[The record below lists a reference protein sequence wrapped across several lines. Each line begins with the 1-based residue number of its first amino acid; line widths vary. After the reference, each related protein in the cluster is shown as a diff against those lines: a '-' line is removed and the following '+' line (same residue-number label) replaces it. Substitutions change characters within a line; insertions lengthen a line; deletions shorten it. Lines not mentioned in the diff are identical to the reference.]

1 MKLLLDQVTQFSNDI
16 GMKFGESK
24 CSFMEVERGKVITST
39 EPIIINNVTIKP
51 MKVGDSYKYLGQDEN
66 LGYNGPVNKERV
78 CNEYYKR
85 VKKIWKSELSAYNK
99 HIAHNAFAIP
109 VLTPTFGLLNWT
121 KDEIEHIDIQTR
133 KILCMTGNFHRNSD
147 IDRLYLQRKN
157 GGRGLKCIRTSY
169 EARIIAAKIHLQRQS
184 IKNKYLACVLKHEE
198 KKLIR
203 VGRELLES
211 MNIEEVENSEPK
223 LLSRTYVR
231 ELLKQKAEAF
241 KNKPLHGYFRKKVI
255 ENEEVD
261 QKLTEQWTNN
271 KYISSHFEAY
281 ACAIHEQE
289 IGTKDLINRRERK
302 NNQQPST
309 DNKCR
314 LCKYQVEDVIH
325 VISSCS
331 KMSSRYYLPIRHDVV
346 AKYVYEAMRKKKNPE
361 CKIEYKGDE
370 FIDEENGIE
379 YWWNVAI
386 KTAVKV
392 RHNRPDLVVWNNETK
407 NCFIIE
413 FSCPADVNVTRK
425 AAEKLENYGPLIRT
439 LQLTYPEFKFS
450 FIPVIIGALGTVPK
464 NLLENIKQL
473 NFNEKEAKNIIKAI
487 QQRAIIGSVKICKTF
502 LNFKP

>member
-211 MNIEEVENSEPK
+211 MNIE
-223 LLSRTYVR
+223 
-231 ELLKQKAEAF
+231 
-241 KNKPLHGYFRKKVI
+241 
-255 ENEEVD
+255 
-261 QKLTEQWTNN
+261 
-271 KYISSHFEAY
+271 
-281 ACAIHEQE
+281 
-289 IGTKDLINRRERK
+289 
-302 NNQQPST
+302 
-309 DNKCR
+309 
-314 LCKYQVEDVIH
+314 
-325 VISSCS
+325 
-331 KMSSRYYLPIRHDVV
+331 
-346 AKYVYEAMRKKKNPE
+346 
-361 CKIEYKGDE
+361 
-370 FIDEENGIE
+370 
-379 YWWNVAI
+379 
-386 KTAVKV
+386 
-392 RHNRPDLVVWNNETK
+392 
-407 NCFIIE
+407 
-413 FSCPADVNVTRK
+413 
-425 AAEKLENYGPLIRT
+425 
-439 LQLTYPEFKFS
+439 
-450 FIPVIIGALGTVPK
+450 
-464 NLLENIKQL
+464 
-473 NFNEKEAKNIIKAI
+473 
-487 QQRAIIGSVKICKTF
+487 
-502 LNFKP
+502 